1 MLRILSFTF
10 FVCISMTLLSQTNIK
25 VGYSY
30 HRPDFGGFNNLLSTY
45 NAQNPNLI
53 EGFGKTRAISSLD
66 LGLRSKLSSNFGL
79 EVGGKYGQSGI
90 NKATFSSSTEKWSTR
105 YSEFNAGL
113 FLCFNSFYIGGSINR
128 SDLAV
133 TKNEPATRKYP
144 SIDRSS
150 FYSSTFYIAFEAKNR
165 KSSISIRPFYQLAFS
180 NIELTET
187 KRILA
192 VNQGGSN
199 EINPSGFG
207 ISLII
212 YNGEQ

>member
-1 MLRILSFTF
+1 
-10 FVCISMTLLSQTNIK
+10 MTLLSQMNIK

-30 HRPDFGGFNNLLSTY
+30 HRPNFDGLNNLFNAY

-53 EGFGKTRAISSLD
+53 EGFGKTSAISSLD
-66 LGLRSKLSSNFGL
+66 LGLRSKLSSNFGF
-79 EVGGKYGQSGI
+79 EIGGKYGQSGI
-90 NKATFSSSTEKWSTR
+90 NKATFSANTEKWSTR

-113 FLCFNSFYIGGSINR
+113 FLCFNSIYIGGSINR

-144 SIDRSS
+144 SIDKSS
-150 FYSSTFYIAFEAKNR
+150 FYSSTFYVAFEAKNR

-180 NIELTET
+180 NIELTES
-187 KRILA
+187 KKILGI
-192 VNQGGSN
+192 NQGGAN

-212 YNGEQ
+212 CNGEQ